1 MRKLL
6 ALVAVVGLVST
17 AACKK
22 EEKAAET
29 PTTEEP
35 VVDEQPVVEPVAEKP
50 DMANKMEHCPSS
62 VAGATTKVEGGEGVI
77 IVTVTAADEAA
88 TTEIRTRG
96 AYLAGLEG
104 ADGAE
109 VKHSGEGTG
118 GGALGKCPVVV
129 GHAKLTAE
137 DVEGG
142 TKVTMTPTKEGG
154 LAELNAM
161 ATERAA
167 ALATGATMPGGGGGA
182 HGADDGHGHGAG
194 TGGGGGGGK
203 AGKPGID
210 AGA

>member
-29 PTTEEP
+29 PPTEEP
-35 VVDEQPVVEPVAEKP
+35 VVDEQPVVAEPVDDKP

-88 TTEIRTRG
+88 TTEIRTRAG
-96 AYLAGLEG
+96 YLAGLERD
-104 ADGAE
+104 ADDE

-129 GHAKLTAE
+129 AHATLAVE
-137 DVEGG
+137 DVERGS
-142 TKVTMTPTKEGG
+142 KITMTPTKEGG
-154 LAELNAM
+154 LAELNAL

-167 ALATGATMPGGGGGA
+167 ALATGATM
-182 HGADDGHGHGAG
+182 HGADDGHGHGGHGGG
-194 TGGGGGGGK
+194 TGGGTGGGK

-210 AGA
+210 AGK